1 MSKKKVKQIL
11 TLTTVCH
18 RLQKLS
24 KNLYSI
30 FNEDI
35 TCNYFKSFTMY
46 YILLIALI
54 QKTVLTYLRFS
65 PLNSLSKNLLNWS
78 FPAGSWSNSSILN
91 AHRFTLRCGISRGFL
106 NILHW
111 KSCIGLYYIAILFHT
126 TIITCTCKLI
136 IKSDSRTLHTIFFPE
151 FFSSFKFIKQKH
163 ILLHSMVANCSKDNI
178 IVRMH

>member
-1 MSKKKVKQIL
+1 
-11 TLTTVCH
+11 
-18 RLQKLS
+18 
-24 KNLYSI
+24 
-30 FNEDI
+30 
-35 TCNYFKSFTMY
+35 MY

-54 QKTVLTYLRFS
+54 HKTVLTYLRFS

-178 IVRMH
+178 IVRMHWKWYQLAYFVIDLQCGGSLTEFSPVPRSLCYQISRDWRGLERL

>member
-1 MSKKKVKQIL
+1 
-11 TLTTVCH
+11 
-18 RLQKLS
+18 
-24 KNLYSI
+24 
-30 FNEDI
+30 
-35 TCNYFKSFTMY
+35 MY

-54 QKTVLTYLRFS
+54 HKTVLTYLRFS

-111 KSCIGLYYIAILFHT
+111 KSCIGSYYIAILFHT

-136 IKSDSRTLHTIFFPE
+136 IKSDSSYIQYSFQNFF
-151 FFSSFKFIKQKH
+151 
-163 ILLHSMVANCSKDNI
+163 LLSNLSNRNTFYCIQWLQIAVKI
-178 IVRMH
+178 T

>member
-1 MSKKKVKQIL
+1 
-11 TLTTVCH
+11 
-18 RLQKLS
+18 
-24 KNLYSI
+24 
-30 FNEDI
+30 
-35 TCNYFKSFTMY
+35 MY

-54 QKTVLTYLRFS
+54 HKTVLTYLRFS

-136 IKSDSRTLHTIFFPE
+136 IKSYSWTLYTIFFPE